1 MSFGFGISDF
11 IAVAKLIKDVGS
23 CLDQIKHAASDYQE
37 LCRELENL
45 KRALNHVDKLP
56 VAPDKNNVVVA
67 IKLAALSCRHPLTEF
82 YKKIQ
87 KYDTRLSLRQSK
99 RRVWDWKAS
108 VQWSSLDTEVLQL
121 RHYLSLHVGTI
132 NMMLTTHGLEVL
144 NTTVNQ
150 VIANQEALQV
160 ITRDVQEQ
168 GQRLTADKSLLS
180 QLLSVVVDD
189 IVPQLSRLMDI
200 AERMSR
206 SNLDIF
212 TLVFKMQSNT
222 QLCTSPTMWRQ
233 EPIQLEDAC
242 GRTIVVPSEYDYHK
256 VTAIIKVQFSTGP
269 GRRTV
274 LSNRYELRN
283 VRNINLDITADDFSG
298 FLPGAYIKMAALV
311 SGSASDG
318 CPRPDC
324 DSQTF
329 KDGANQHRIW

>member
-1 MSFGFGISDF
+1 MI
-11 IAVAKLIKDVGS
+11 
-23 CLDQIKHAASDYQE
+23 
-37 LCRELENL
+37 
-45 KRALNHVDKLP
+45 
-56 VAPDKNNVVVA
+56 VA
-67 IKLAALSCRHPLTEF
+67 IKLTALSCRHPLNEF

-87 KYDTRLSLRQSK
+87 KYDKSLSLLQPK

-121 RHYLSLHVGTI
+121 RHYLRLHVGTI

-144 NTTVNQ
+144 NTTANQ
-150 VIANQEALQV
+150 VIANQEALHV
-160 ITRDVQEQ
+160 IRRDVHEQ
-168 GQRLTADKSLLS
+168 GKQLTANKSLLS
-180 QLLSVVVDD
+180 QLLGVVMDD

-212 TLVFKMQSNT
+212 TLVFKMQSNI
-222 QLCTSPTMWRQ
+222 QLCTSPTKWRQ

-242 GRTIVVPSEYDYHK
+242 GRTIVIPSEYDYHK

-269 GRRTV
+269 GHRTV

-311 SGSASDG
+311 SGADSNG

-324 DSQTF
+324 DSRIF
-329 KDGANQHRIW
+329 KNGVGEHREWSV